1 MRRVEEGAG
10 GAVRRQKL
18 RGAVGALQGRSQP
31 LAPWSGRVIGS
42 ASDASQSIRQS
53 GKERSARVAVCG
65 GRGLGARQRERDRV
79 CRSGCRVV
87 DKTKTC
93 DVVEQS
99 PLVVERGRTGAERSG
114 GGAERSGAERWWI
127 GAERSGGGSQSHVGA
142 EMSEICTL
150 KSCQRERAREGRT
163 SVHASGECSGD
174 SPALMRRSPAGACVS
189 ERDVAMTSG
198 DAIERP
204 ADLPPAFWALQ
215 NHKKF
220 LRPSGGS

>member
-1 MRRVEEGAG
+1 MRV
-10 GAVRRQKL
+10 
-18 RGAVGALQGRSQP
+18 S
-31 LAPWSGRVIGS
+31 
-42 ASDASQSIRQS
+42 
-53 GKERSARVAVCG
+53 RSARAAKSGPPVSQCAAGAVS
-65 GRGLGARQRERDRV
+65 ARVRERERDRV

-204 ADLPPAFWALQ
+204 ADLPPAFWVLQ